1 MGIAEK
7 HKLHPSNDLR
17 LSQRHAQFTSN
28 PANDPD
34 FIYDLMDRC
43 DREPEVERAVHDS
56 FFDGDLTFLFH
67 DAQIQIYNCLQ
78 SPKNLFLVLCSRQL
92 GKSFAILAMAIMHC
106 CKPYGRRKPLVRIFC
121 QTQKQINEITHD
133 NMGLIEALS
142 PPGFIQRTKSEN
154 RYKVGFGE
162 IRLGMVSAAHVN
174 GKRGGNATLVIIEE
188 GGFTPSEDLKNAVQ
202 SVIGPQLLRSEGKLI
217 HVTTSSEDDQHYIHT
232 DIQPKCDLDG
242 TLINLTIYDNPQL
255 RDKQI
260 INAWDLL
267 GDVTGEKWSREYL
280 CLVVRSMTLT
290 VCPEFHDSSIYD
302 FEPPKYL
309 TWLTAIDFGGVRDKH
324 GILICYW
331 NFDLACFDVLDEC
344 LLPINTPTSLIR
356 STTLDLEKKWGLDP
370 SQVRRISDNPGQIS
384 VDLGVLGF
392 YVTMPDKPAGSWEAN
407 ISAIRIALTQKKLRV
422 HRRCKMLAAT
432 LRYGKFNKK
441 RTDFL
446 RTEELGHLDLLA
458 TLMYGWRHKDE
469 SNPYPRLP
477 ENYSKDTHYRA
488 PAAVSPLALILGKDR

>member
-1 MGIAEK
+1 MAIGKK
-7 HKLHPSNDLR
+7 HELHPENDLR

-43 DREPEVERAVHDS
+43 DADPEVERAVHDS
-56 FFDGDLTFLFH
+56 FYDGDLTFLFH
-67 DAQIQIYNCLQ
+67 DAQLAIYKCLL
-78 SPKNLFLVLCSRQL
+78 SPKSLFLVLCSRQL
-92 GKSFAILAMAIMHC
+92 GKSFSILALAIMHC

-142 PPGFIQRTKSEN
+142 PPGFIERTKSEN

-174 GKRGGNATLVIIEE
+174 GKRGGNATLIIIEE
-188 GGFTPSEDLKNAVQ
+188 GGFSPSEDLKNAVQ
-202 SVIGPQLLRSEGKLI
+202 SVIGPQLLRSQGKLI

-232 DIQPKCDLDG
+232 DIQPKCDVDD

-255 RDKQI
+255 SDQQI
-260 INAWDLL
+260 INAWELL
-267 GDVTGEKWSREYL
+267 GDATGEKWSREYL
-280 CLVVRSMTLT
+280 CLVVRSMSNT
-290 VCPEFHDSSIYD
+290 VCPEFDDTHIYD
-302 FEPPKYL
+302 FDPPKYL

-331 NFDLACFDVLDEC
+331 NFDLACFDIIDEA
-344 LLPINTPTSLIR
+344 LLPINTPTSVIR
-356 STTLDLEKKWGLDP
+356 STTLELEEKWGIGSMP
-370 SQVRRISDNPGQIS
+370 VRVSDNPGQIS

-392 YVTMPDKPAGSWEAN
+392 HVVMPDKPAGSFEAN
-407 ISAIRIALTQKKLRV
+407 ISAIRIALSQRKLRI
-422 HRRCKMLAAT
+422 HRRCKMMQAT
-432 LRYGKFNKK
+432 LRYGKFNKQ

-446 RTEELGHLDLLA
+446 RTEELGHMDLLA
-458 TLMYGWRHKDE
+458 TLGYAWRHKDE

-477 ENYSKDTHYRA
+477 LDYSKDTHYRA
-488 PAAVSPLALILGKDR
+488 PAEVSQLSILIGKDR